1 MINDYSEVMAT
12 KQKDLSRL
20 NDALANKDW
29 HNACLIADSLKD
41 DFKRLYEYCANK
53 GLEDEQSRLNAG
65 LCGTFGD

>member
-29 HNACLIADSLKD
+29 HNACLIANKLENDFIRLGDYCSNEELK
-41 DFKRLYEYCANK
+41 
-53 GLEDEQSRLNAG
+53 NA
-65 LCGTFGD
+65 LARPS

>member
-29 HNACLIADSLKD
+29 HNACLIANKLES
-41 DFKRLYEYCANK
+41 DFNRLYEYCANELLK
-53 GLEDEQSRLNAG
+53 AEMASK
-65 LCGTFGD
+65 